1 MSSVIA
7 IVNQKGGVGK
17 TTLAVHLGVALARR
31 DKRVVIVDGDPQGN
45 TTSWLLDGDLSQA
58 GLFDLLVV
66 GKALGLCVRPSRRWK
81 LGILPGNGRTAE
93 AMIFLAAMGRPN
105 TTIADALRPLAR
117 MADFVLL
124 DMPPSRAA
132 GFSEMLFTA
141 DWVIIP
147 TQLERLALEGVSLM
161 AETVAQ
167 LSQAQGRG
175 PRLLGVVPNM
185 VRYTREHREQ
195 LEQLVDVFG
204 PVVWPP
210 IPLSVRVAEASAY
223 GDVLFDMAPGEK
235 VTQAVLKVVDRLL
248 GALGESLP
256 AGKEGAI

>member
-1 MSSVIA
+1 MSSVVA

-17 TTLAVHLGVALARR
+17 TTLAVHLAVALARR
-31 DKRVVIVDGDPQGN
+31 NRRIIVVDGDPQGN
-45 TTSWLLDGDLSQA
+45 ATSWLLDGDLSQA

-66 GKALGLCVRPSRRWK
+66 GKSLGLCVRASRRWK
-81 LGILPGNGRTAE
+81 LGVLPGNGRTAE
-93 AMIFLAAMGRPN
+93 ALIFLAATGRPY
-105 TTIADALRPLAR
+105 TTIAEALRPLAG
-117 MADFVLL
+117 MADVVLI

-141 DWVIIP
+141 DWAIIP

-167 LSQAQGRG
+167 LSQEHGRG

-185 VRYTREHREQ
+185 VRFTREHREQ
-195 LEQLVDVFG
+195 LDMLVDVFG

-210 IPLSVRVAEASAY
+210 VPLSVRVAEASAY
-223 GDVLFDMAPGEK
+223 GEVLFDMAPREK
-235 VTQAVLKVVDRLL
+235 VTKAMLKVVNRLE
-248 GALGESLP
+248 GSL
-256 AGKEGAI
+256 KENM

>member
-1 MSSVIA
+1 MSSVVA

-17 TTLAVHLGVALARR
+17 TTLAVHLGVALARKG
-31 DKRVVIVDGDPQGN
+31 KRIIVADGDPQGN
-45 TTSWLLDGDLSQA
+45 ATSWLLDGDLSA
-58 GLFDLLVV
+58 SGLFELLVV

-81 LGILPGNGRTAE
+81 LGVLPGNGRTAE
-93 AMIFLAAMGRPN
+93 AMVFLAATGKPFAF
-105 TTIADALRPLAR
+105 ISEALRPLAT
-117 MADFVLL
+117 MSDYVLL

-132 GFSEMLFTA
+132 GFSEMLFA
-141 DWVIIP
+141 CDWVIVP

-161 AETVAQ
+161 ADTVARLNQ
-167 LSQAQGRG
+167 ERGRG

-195 LEQLVDVFG
+195 LEMLVKVFG

-210 IPLSVRVAEASAY
+210 VPLSVRVAEASAY

-235 VTQAVLKVVDRLL
+235 VTEAIEAVAKRFENVASKSTHR
-248 GALGESLP
+248 
-256 AGKEGAI
+256 